1 MRKSYVAVPAVAL
14 ALASFMLV
22 NLASADTT
30 AGQAAKPETAAVAAA
45 PAHTDQAKPD
55 VQALLNFSKDG
66 NTAVRQIN
74 GARIA
79 IFNGDPKLAASLI
92 NQAKESVAKAAKDAP
107 TFKIN
112 VTTSVD
118 GKKVGTTSETDKADM
133 VPVDGQILLSDDYV
147 PTPEKQAHIK
157 KANENFKNHK
167 NKEALDELRL
177 AEINVTYNRYLL
189 PMATTAKYLDQAS
202 TLMDEHKYYEANLA
216 LKSIIDSLSV
226 DSVQLNEAPPTKS

>member
-1 MRKSYVAVPAVAL
+1 
-14 ALASFMLV
+14 ML
-22 NLASADTT
+22 SSPDTT

-79 IFNGDPKLAASLI
+79 IFNGDPKLAANLI
-92 NQAKESVAKAAKDAP
+92 DQATESVAKAAKDAP

-118 GKKVGTTSETDKADM
+118 GKKVGTTSETDKADT

-157 KANENFKNHK
+157 KATRISKITRTRKLWTNC
-167 NKEALDELRL
+167 AL
-177 AEINVTYNRYLL
+177 
-189 PMATTAKYLDQAS
+189 
-202 TLMDEHKYYEANLA
+202 
-216 LKSIIDSLSV
+216 LKSM
-226 DSVQLNEAPPTKS
+226 